1 MKDKIIDL
9 LTILLPMTVVAGV
22 LIAMCVTPESAYSL
36 SERRMLTQ
44 KPELNR
50 ENVTNSK
57 YMEAFEAYT
66 LDQFP
71 KRDSFRK
78 LKADIDLKLF
88 RMKDN
93 HGYYLAEGYLSKLA
107 FPINEKRLAQSISKQ
122 QQLYDHY
129 LKGTDCRIYYS
140 IIPDK
145 NYFLASENGYPSIDY
160 AAYVQRVQSAVAY
173 GSYIDLFDC
182 LCLTDYYRTDPHWRQ
197 EKLGGVVDRIREEMN
212 MDSSE
217 ERTYNE
223 HTVETPFYG
232 AYYGKTAWDVPA
244 DQLVYLTSDEM
255 KDWTVTSYNTGTIKK
270 AFLYD
275 MDKAAGRD
283 PYEMF
288 LNGSDALLTIENP
301 HAENGRELLVFRDSF
316 GSSLVPLLADAYE
329 KVTLIDLRYIRSEV
343 LGQYVTFDNQDVL
356 FIYSTLVF

>member
-1 MKDKIIDL
+1 MKDKIIDA
-9 LTILLPMTVVAGV
+9 LTILLPMIVVAGI
-22 LIAMCVTPESAYSL
+22 LITMCLSPESEYSP

-50 ENVTNSK
+50 ENVINGN
-57 YMEAFEAYT
+57 YMEEFEAYT

-71 KRDSFRK
+71 KRDLFRK
-78 LKADIDLKLF
+78 LKANTDLKLL

-145 NYFLASENGYPSIDY
+145 NYFLASANGYPAMDY
-160 AAYVQRVQSAVAY
+160 DAYTQKVRSKVAY
-173 GSYIDLFDC
+173 GDYIDIFDC
-182 LCLTDYYRTDPHWRQ
+182 LSLEAYYRTDQHWRQ
-197 EKLGGVVDRIREEMN
+197 EKLDAVVKRIREKMN
-212 MDSSE
+212 INSGSE
-217 ERTYNE
+217 YTENV
-223 HTVETPFYG
+223 VEKPFYG
-232 AYYGKTAWDVPA
+232 TYYGQAALDMPA
-244 DQLVYLTSDEM
+244 DQLIYLTSDVM
-255 KDWTVTSYNTGTIKK
+255 KAWTVTSYNTGSAKT
-270 AFLYD
+270 ALLYD
-275 MDKAAGRD
+275 MDKAKGRD

-288 LNGSDALLTIENP
+288 LNGSDALLTIDNP

>member
-1 MKDKIIDL
+1 MKDKIIDS
-9 LTILLPMTVVAGV
+9 LTILLPLFTVTGF
-22 LIAMCVTPESAYSL
+22 LLAMCLSPGQSYSE
-36 SERRMLTQ
+36 SERRVLTQ
-44 KPELNR
+44 RPVLSR
-50 ENVTNSK
+50 ESVSSGSF
-57 YMEAFEAYT
+57 MEKFDAYAM
-66 LDQFP
+66 DQFP
-71 KRDSFRK
+71 KREAFLK
-78 LKADIDLKLF
+78 LRAQMNTKLF
-88 RMKDN
+88 RMSDY
-93 HGYYLAEGYLSKLA
+93 HGYYQAQGYLSKLSY
-107 FPINEKRLAQSISKQ
+107 PLSEVRLTQSVRKQ
-122 QQLYDHY
+122 QQVYDSY
-129 LKGTDCRIYYS
+129 LKDTDCMIYYA

-160 AAYVQRVQSAVAY
+160 AAYVQRVQSGAPY

-197 EKLGGVVDRIREEMN
+197 EKLGGVVNRIREEMN

-255 KDWTVTSYNTGTIKK
+255 KDWTVTSYNTGTAKN

-316 GSSLVPLLADAYE
+316 GSSLVPLLSDAYE

>member
-1 MKDKIIDL
+1 MKDKIIDV
-9 LTILLPMTVVAGV
+9 LTILLPMIVVAGI
-22 LIAMCVTPESAYSL
+22 LITMCLSPESEYSP

-50 ENVTNSK
+50 ENVTNGK

-145 NYFLASENGYPSIDY
+145 NYFLASANGYPAMDY
-160 AAYVQRVQSAVAY
+160 DAYTQKVRSKVAY
-173 GSYIDLFDC
+173 GNYIDIFDC
-182 LCLTDYYRTDPHWRQ
+182 LSLEAYYRTDQHWRQ
-197 EKLGGVVDRIREEMN
+197 EKLDAVVKRIREKMN
-212 MDSSE
+212 INSGSE
-217 ERTYNE
+217 YTENV
-223 HTVETPFYG
+223 VEKPFYG
-232 AYYGKTAWDVPA
+232 TYYGQAALDMPA
-244 DQLVYLTSDEM
+244 DQLIYLTSDVM
-255 KDWTVTSYNTGTIKK
+255 KAWTVTSYNTGSAKT
-270 AFLYD
+270 ALLYD
-275 MDKAAGRD
+275 MDKAKGRD

-288 LNGSDALLTIENP
+288 LNGSDALLTIDNP
-301 HAENGRELLVFRDSF
+301 HARNDRELVVFRDSF
-316 GSSLVPLLADAYE
+316 GSSLVPLLADAYS
-329 KVTLIDLRYIRSEV
+329 KVTVIDLRYIRSEV
-343 LGQYVTFDNQDVL
+343 LGQFVSFDDQDIL